1 MHNALPT
8 KRQALVTIL
17 VAALMLSGCES
28 TSNWLKGR
36 RTAEATD
43 PVLTSGSEADTYLVE
58 LEQLVSGDPAT

>member
-43 PVLTSGSEADTYLVE
+43 PVLTSGSEADTYL
-58 LEQLVSGDPAT
+58 